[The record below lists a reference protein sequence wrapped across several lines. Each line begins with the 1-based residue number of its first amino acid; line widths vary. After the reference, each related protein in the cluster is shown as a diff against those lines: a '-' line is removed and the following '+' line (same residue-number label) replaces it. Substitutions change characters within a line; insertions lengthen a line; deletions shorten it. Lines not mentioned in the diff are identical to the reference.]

1 LEVKLQALAET
12 EQEDMSTEAT
22 ADTVRT
28 LAESVV
34 QRVLSVYREDY
45 IERCVRDE
53 PNSLLAL
60 VKRLELEL
68 AKPPQEKKR

>member
-1 LEVKLQALAET
+1 
-12 EQEDMSTEAT
+12 MSTEAT

-68 AKPPQEKKR
+68 AKPPRENKR

>member
-1 LEVKLQALAET
+1 MLGAPALAET